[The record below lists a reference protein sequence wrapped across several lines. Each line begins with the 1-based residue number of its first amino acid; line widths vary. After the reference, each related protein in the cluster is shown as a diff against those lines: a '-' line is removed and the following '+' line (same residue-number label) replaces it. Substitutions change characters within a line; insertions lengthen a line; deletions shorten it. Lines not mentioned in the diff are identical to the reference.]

1 MIKIVKLITGEELI
15 ADVTVVASGTA
26 LQLNKPCALQMV
38 PSRTNP
44 EQPMMG
50 MFPYAS
56 YSEEHS
62 IVVDNS
68 NVVWSSLPVKELYN
82 QYNSAFGSGIQLA
95 GL

>member
-15 ADVTVVASGTA
+15 ADVTGSEILT
-26 LQLNKPCALQMV
+26 LSKPCVLQMV
-38 PSRTNP
+38 PSRQNP

-50 MFPYAS
+50 MFPYAP
-56 YSEEHS
+56 YTEDHTIEVDRAR
-62 IVVDNS
+62 IVWDAK
-68 NVVWSSLPVKELYN
+68 PVKELYN

>member
-15 ADVTVVASGTA
+15 ADVTGGDTTMTLSKPCV
-26 LQLNKPCALQMV
+26 LQLV
-38 PSRTNP
+38 PSRENP

-56 YSEEHS
+56 YTKDHTIDIDIDK
-62 IVVDNS
+62 IVWDAI
-68 NVVWSSLPVKELYN
+68 PVKELFN
-82 QYNSAFGSGIQLA
+82 QYSSAFGSGIQLA

>member
-15 ADVTVVASGTA
+15 ADVTGGDISMT
-26 LQLNKPCALQMV
+26 LSKPCVLQMV
-38 PSRTNP
+38 PSRQNP

-50 MFPYAS
+50 MFPYAA
-56 YSEEHS
+56 YTQDHS
-62 IVVDNS
+62 IDVD
-68 NVVWSSLPVKELYN
+68 VDKIVWDATPVKELYN